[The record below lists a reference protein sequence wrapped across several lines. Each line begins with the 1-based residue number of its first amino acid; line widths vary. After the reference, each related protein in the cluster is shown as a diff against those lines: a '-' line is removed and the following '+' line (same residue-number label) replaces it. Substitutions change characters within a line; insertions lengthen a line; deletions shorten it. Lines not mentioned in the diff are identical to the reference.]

1 MRTITTEI
9 AIAAPVGEAW
19 AVLMDFDS
27 YSEWNPFI
35 VGLEGKPE
43 VGTRLL
49 ARLQPTGGKAMT
61 FKPTV
66 TAIEKERFF
75 QWLGR
80 VGFKGIFD
88 GRHSFRLSPTEH
100 GTRLEHSEQ
109 FTGILS
115 SMMSGKRHE
124 VTEQG
129 FQAMNEALKA
139 RAEAAN

>member
-9 AIAAPVGEAW
+9 EIAAPAGGIW

-27 YSEWNPFI
+27 YGEWNPFI
-35 VGLEGKPE
+35 VRLEGEPE
-43 VGTRLL
+43 IGARLE
-49 ARLQPTGGKAMT
+49 ARLQPPGGKAMT

-66 TAIEKERFF
+66 TAVEKERFF

-88 GRHSFRLSPTEH
+88 GRHSFKLSPTEH
-100 GTRLEHSEQ
+100 GTRFEHSEK

-124 VTEQG
+124 MTKQG
-129 FQAMNEALKA
+129 FQAMNESLKA
-139 RAEAAN
+139 RAESV